1 MTHHS
6 VMVTHRRECEAKGPH
21 AFLSFLILWVAD
33 KNEASMWLNTPLEV
47 GSANSF
53 NASKLE
59 QLPIHFLS
67 SSAINGR
74 HGPNTHSDLEHFTKK
89 ENPQISFSQH
99 EASLPSPWKPTAFTK
114 TCEAFL
120 TTLPKIQ
127 LRRVKILSLKKRFT
141 FFFFKF
147 EPADVAYNHGGARC
161 LSFFGGNLSSP
172 KLRVVQSV
180 YYLKC

>member
-21 AFLSFLILWVAD
+21 TFLSFLILWVAD
-33 KNEASMWLNTPLEV
+33 KNEASMWLKTPLEV

-67 SSAINGR
+67 SSAINGQ

-99 EASLPSPWKPTAFTK
+99 EASLPSPWKPIAFTK
-114 TCEAFL
+114 TCGAFL

-127 LRRVKILSLKKRFT
+127 LRRVKILSLKKKDLL
-141 FFFFKF
+141 FFF
-147 EPADVAYNHGGARC
+147 
-161 LSFFGGNLSSP
+161 
-172 KLRVVQSV
+172 
-180 YYLKC
+180 